1 MVRANVD
8 CVVAKGSDQLRITSG
23 AVDGKSKTT
32 TRAQGESSV
41 RQSPNILL
49 EASSQALPDVLVP
62 FGLRSSSM
70 S

>member
-23 AVDGKSKTT
+23 AVDGKSKSTT
-32 TRAQGESSV
+32 QRAKGVVGGAKPQYPIGSE
-41 RQSPNILL
+41 QSGH
-49 EASSQALPDVLVP
+49 VLVP